1 MKETVGSLRAY
12 FILVSVL
19 GIAGSVMALGA
30 LQVNPLFLVTGLI
43 GLAFS
48 VAYLYV
54 GISLRKLLVESPG
67 LIESL
72 LFASMT
78 YQLIIFLLTLFNG
91 FQTGSVIQF
100 AFSLLIL
107 WYLLSSVRRL
117 SKEIESKAQSE

>member
-19 GIAGSVMALGA
+19 GIAGSVMTLGA

-54 GISLRKLLVESPG
+54 GISLRKLLVESLG

-100 AFSLLIL
+100 AVSLLIL

-117 SKEIESKAQSE
+117 SKEIESKVQSE